1 MEDNAILKGVAWVG
15 ITASCF
21 RLSFR
26 SRRLLDMRIVSLLE
40 LTSAGQQIDRDD
52 KGEQDV
58 DGGEQDGLHCRD
70 NQLREQEEAARKHQS
85 HENDSCE
92 NSSGRDGYVDEV
104 DGLGGLNGLG
114 IGIDS
119 LIHNAAS

>member
-1 MEDNAILKGVAWVG
+1 
-15 ITASCF
+15 
-21 RLSFR
+21 
-26 SRRLLDMRIVSLLE
+26 MRIVSLLE

-52 KGEQDV
+52 KAEQDV
-58 DGGEQDGLHCRD
+58 DGREQDGLHCRD
-70 NQLREQEEAARKHQS
+70 NQFREQEETARKHQS

-104 DGLGGLNGLG
+104 DGLGGLDGLG

-119 LIHNAAS
+119 LIHDATS

>member
-1 MEDNAILKGVAWVG
+1 
-15 ITASCF
+15 
-21 RLSFR
+21 
-26 SRRLLDMRIVSLLE
+26 MRIVSLLE
-40 LTSAGQQIDRDD
+40 LTSEGQQIDRDD

-58 DGGEQDGLHCRD
+58 DGGEQDGLHCRV
-70 NQLREQEEAARKHQS
+70 NQLGEQEEAARKHQS
-85 HENDSCE
+85 HENDSRE

>member
-1 MEDNAILKGVAWVG
+1 
-15 ITASCF
+15 
-21 RLSFR
+21 
-26 SRRLLDMRIVSLLE
+26 MRIVSLLE

-70 NQLREQEEAARKHQS
+70 NQLREQEETARKHQS
-85 HENDSCE
+85 HENNSCE

-104 DGLGGLNGLG
+104 DGLGGLDGLG
-114 IGIDS
+114 IGIDN

>member
-1 MEDNAILKGVAWVG
+1 
-15 ITASCF
+15 
-21 RLSFR
+21 
-26 SRRLLDMRIVSLLE
+26 MRIVSLLE
-40 LTSAGQQIDRDD
+40 LTSAGQQIDGDSEG
-52 KGEQDV
+52 KQDV

-119 LIHNAAS
+119 LIHDATS

>member
-1 MEDNAILKGVAWVG
+1 MWYLKELPGWELLLLVFV
-15 ITASCF
+15 F
-21 RLSFR
+21 LFEV
-26 SRRLLDMRIVSLLE
+26 RRLLDVCIVSLLE
-40 LTSAGQQIDRDD
+40 LTSAGQQIDGDNEG
-52 KGEQDV
+52 KQDV

-119 LIHNAAS
+119 LIHDATS

>member
-1 MEDNAILKGVAWVG
+1 M
-15 ITASCF
+15 C
-21 RLSFR
+21 
-26 SRRLLDMRIVSLLE
+26 IVSLLE
-40 LTSAGQQIDRDD
+40 LTSAGQQIDGDNEG
-52 KGEQDV
+52 KQDV

-92 NSSGRDGYVDEV
+92 NSSGRDGYVDKV

-119 LIHNAAS
+119 PNGAEQGGQGRIPRPTEIIERA

>member
-1 MEDNAILKGVAWVG
+1 MEDNVVLKGVAWVG
-15 ITASCF
+15 ITASCL

-26 SRRLLDMRIVSLLE
+26 
-40 LTSAGQQIDRDD
+40 
-52 KGEQDV
+52 KQDV

-119 LIHNAAS
+119 LIHDANARTMIGVQILSHLFQVYCPVTHDSSPF